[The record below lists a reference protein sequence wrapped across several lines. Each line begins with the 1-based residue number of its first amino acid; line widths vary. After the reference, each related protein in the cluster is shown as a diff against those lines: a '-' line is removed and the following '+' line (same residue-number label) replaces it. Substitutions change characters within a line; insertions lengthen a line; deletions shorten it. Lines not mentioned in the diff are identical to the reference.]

1 MIFISGIYS
10 WWRSSRVTTKNIEQ
24 KVKQWIDAF
33 GLTRRIVNNEK
44 LHFGIQVSI
53 PPRFIVTIGRP
64 KDRPSYL
71 TLVSSFRLSKQ
82 QRALFDKMTEEE
94 KMSIY
99 RTIRLECG
107 RSKIGH
113 HMHENLEVLFIHKT
127 IPITPDLR
135 EARVIDSINEVQFAA
150 NVVMDTI
157 DGLLKP
163 PSQVPSKEASRPLPT
178 SEA

>member
-1 MIFISGIYS
+1 MIF
-10 WWRSSRVTTKNIEQ
+10 TTKNIEQ

-71 TLVSSFRLSKQ
+71 TSVSSFRLSKQ
-82 QRALFDKMTEEE
+82 QRALFDKMTDEE
-94 KMSIY
+94 KMSTY
-99 RTIRLECG
+99 RTIRVECG

-135 EARVIDSINEVQFAA
+135 EARVIDSINEAQFAA